1 MRYEGYNPI
10 TRMVEIATADGV
22 DVLRMGIPTDIF
34 IAEWQNEYG
43 MDMPYE
49 FIEEIE
55 REFTKGLPVTIASQY
70 WVSFDNWFTDF
81 VKDYQEHTNE

>member
-34 IAEWQNEYG
+34 IAEWINEYG
-43 MDMPYE
+43 IELPYV
-49 FIEEIE
+49 FLEEIE
-55 REFTKGLPVTIASQY
+55 REFPKGLPVTIASQY
-70 WVSFDNWFTDF
+70 WISLDGWFTDYT
-81 VKDYQEHTNE
+81 KEHETVE

>member
-43 MDMPYE
+43 IDMPYE

-70 WVSFDNWFTDF
+70 WVSLNSWFTDYAKEYEA
-81 VKDYQEHTNE
+81 VE